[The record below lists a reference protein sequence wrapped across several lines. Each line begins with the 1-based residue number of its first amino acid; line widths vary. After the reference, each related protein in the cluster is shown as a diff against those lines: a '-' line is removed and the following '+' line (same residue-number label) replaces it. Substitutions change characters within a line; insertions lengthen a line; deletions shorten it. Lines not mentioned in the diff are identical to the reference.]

1 MPRTTTKKETT
12 TTTTNT
18 GPRKGNG
25 GTTTR
30 KAQTMPHMTADERH
44 RMIAEAA
51 YYKALHRN
59 FQQGD
64 ATNDWLMAEKEIDAN
79 FNHMVH

>member
-12 TTTTNT
+12 TPTTT
-18 GPRKGNG
+18 PRKGNG
-25 GTTTR
+25 GTTAR
-30 KAQTMPHMTADERH
+30 KTQATPNLTHEDRH

-64 ATNDWLMAEKEIDAN
+64 PTNDWLMAEQEIDARYRQMT
-79 FNHMVH
+79 H